1 MVDGTLSVG
10 ELVAFQSLMLS
21 FSAPIAQMVGTAA
34 KVQQASADIA
44 RLDDV
49 LHYRRDWRFTEEPAR
64 SRLSPPAA
72 CQLTGL

>member
-1 MVDGTLSVG
+1 M
-10 ELVAFQSLMLS
+10 S

-49 LHYRRDWRFTEEPAR
+49 LHYRRDWRFTETRRRR
-64 SRLSPPAA
+64 SRPSPPAA
-72 CQLTGL
+72 CR